1 MFPGGGPVAE
11 GTVVKLVDFIAG
23 IEATAFR
30 SWAHAAPWALTGA
43 LEGFL
48 EELIGGLSDE
58 YAVSHGIAVHRS
70 ARIEAGA
77 IVKPPAVLSAA
88 SFVAANAYVRGGAF
102 IGESCIVGPGVELK
116 TSVLFACSKIAHLS
130 FVGDSVIGERAN
142 CEAGAMIANYRNE
155 RPRPIEAPWD
165 DLPGVVL
172 APGALDAFTA
182 LTARGVRTAIVS
194 ITWSFA
200 VEAFARRLGANAWVG
215 TGVTDT
221 GCIDHFWPEDK
232 PVWLRGH
239 AAALG
244 IALTD
249 VAAVGD
255 STSDVPMLAAVGY
268 PVFVGRDRPPAI
280 AHAEH
285 APDGNLREV
294 VERLLHVGS

>member
-1 MFPGGGPVAE
+1 MMVMAVRLVAFDLDGTITRGATICE
-11 GTVVKLVDFIAG
+11 GLAARLG
-23 IEATAFR
+23 QLERMREIERMTAR
-30 SWAHAAPWALTGA
+30 ADIHAAR
-43 LEGFL
+43 
-48 EELIGGLSDE
+48 DE
-58 YAVSHGIAVHRS
+58 MFRWYG
-70 ARIEAGA
+70 
-77 IVKPPAVLSAA
+77 
-88 SFVAANAYVRGGAF
+88 
-102 IGESCIVGPGVELK
+102 
-116 TSVLFACSKIAHLS
+116 
-130 FVGDSVIGERAN
+130 
-142 CEAGAMIANYRNE
+142 
-155 RPRPIEAPWD
+155 PRPIEAPWD

-182 LTARGVRTAIVS
+182 LTARGVSTAIVS

-215 TGVTDT
+215 TGVSAT

-232 PVWLRGH
+232 PVWLRWH

-285 APDGNLREV
+285 SPDGNLREI